1 MPTEKPGETVS
12 PAPESHPAFE
22 NDRELLRSI
31 IDSLPLN
38 IYVKDL
44 QGRYLIDNVAHAKF
58 LGVANPADVIGK
70 TVFDFFPK
78 DLAER
83 YTADDQQVLQSKTAI
98 WNQEE
103 PITAPGRETRWTST
117 SKVPM
122 RNESGEVIALICFS
136 RDVTRRKQSD
146 EQIHE
151 MQAFLDSIVENIP
164 NMIFVKDAADLRFV
178 RVNRAGEK
186 LLGCSRADLIGKSDY
201 DLFPASEAEFFT
213 AKDRVVLESGKL
225 LDIPAEPLKTPAGI
239 RVLHTQKIP
248 ICDDGGKPSFLLGI
262 SEDITQRTAAEEQLR
277 QQNVLLQKLA
287 ESERAANEALRK
299 AQTQMVETE
308 KLAAIGMLVAG
319 VAHEIN
325 NPLAFVTNNVAVL
338 QRDLAALW
346 QILELYRAAEP
357 TIAVGNAEIM
367 HKITVLADRIDLSYI
382 LKSIPEMM
390 TRSREGLK
398 RIQQIVSDLRDF
410 ARHESASE
418 VQPGVDINAGIAST
432 LNIVR
437 GRAQRNQIQ
446 IVSDLGQLPAI
457 TCQQARINQVVLNLV
472 ANAIDACSEKGTVT
486 VRTRAVAD
494 GIEIDVRDNGVG
506 IPPNI
511 RDKIFDPFFTT
522 KPQGHGTGLGLSVSH
537 GIVAAHGGQIEV
549 ESEPGEGS
557 TFRVR
562 LPRVPPRPSGA

>member
-1 MPTEKPGETVS
+1 
-12 PAPESHPAFE
+12 
-22 NDRELLRSI
+22 
-31 IDSLPLN
+31 
-38 IYVKDL
+38 
-44 QGRYLIDNVAHAKF
+44 
-58 LGVANPADVIGK
+58 
-70 TVFDFFPK
+70 
-78 DLAER
+78 
-83 YTADDQQVLQSKTAI
+83 
-98 WNQEE
+98 
-103 PITAPGRETRWTST
+103 
-117 SKVPM
+117 
-122 RNESGEVIALICFS
+122 
-136 RDVTRRKQSD
+136 
-146 EQIHE
+146 
-151 MQAFLDSIVENIP
+151 
-164 NMIFVKDAADLRFV
+164 
-178 RVNRAGEK
+178 
-186 LLGCSRADLIGKSDY
+186 
-201 DLFPASEAEFFT
+201 
-213 AKDRVVLESGKL
+213 
-225 LDIPAEPLKTPAGI
+225 LKTPAGI